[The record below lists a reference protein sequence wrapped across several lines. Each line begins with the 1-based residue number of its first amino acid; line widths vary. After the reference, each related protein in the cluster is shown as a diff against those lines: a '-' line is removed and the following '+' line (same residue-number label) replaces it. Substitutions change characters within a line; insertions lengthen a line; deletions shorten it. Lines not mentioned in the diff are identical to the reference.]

1 MRDCHSE
8 IIHGVM
14 DFGILIY
21 RPQIGFGQTLQRSP
35 FVDAPGSIFELFYVC
50 GILIPLKVLE
60 LELLDS
66 LSWVFVVGFVVAM
79 VVVVS
84 NWSAV
89 GTYDERLNQ
98 LLSYLGTCHRW
109 DSPSSPSFSRRS

>member
-1 MRDCHSE
+1 MRNCHSE

-35 FVDAPGSIFELFYVC
+35 SVDARGSIVELLYVC

-66 LSWVFVVGFVVAM
+66 LSWILVVGFVVAM
-79 VVVVS
+79 VMVVG
-84 NWSAV
+84 NWPAV
-89 GTYDERLNQ
+89 GT
-98 LLSYLGTCHRW
+98 
-109 DSPSSPSFSRRS
+109 